1 MIIYM
6 QDMRNA
12 KMCAKGVRAFFIK
25 HGFDFQDFL
34 KNGIDAQLLLS
45 TNDTMAR
52 KVVEVAENGRK

>member
-12 KMCAKGVRAFFIK
+12 KMCAKGVRSFFIK

-52 KVVEVAENGRK
+52 QVVEVAENGRK